1 MPDEE
6 ELGRWCCVKCGG
18 EIVAAG
24 VRAPSFP
31 GVGAYQGPC
40 PWGCGAWITRGFRK
54 VKPGGVR
61 VLRATEWMVSAHP

>member
-6 ELGRWCCVKCGG
+6 ELGRWCCVKCGC

-24 VRAPSFP
+24 IRAPGFL

-40 PWGCGAWITRGFRK
+40 PWGCGVWITRGFRK

-61 VLRATEWMVSAHP
+61 VVRASEWPASAHS